1 VKILV
6 VGSGGREYGLVWAA
20 RQSKLVSEVLAVPG
34 NAGMAELARC
44 IPVLPDDIEGLVQLA
59 CLERPD
65 LVLIGP
71 ELPLS
76 LGLTDRLAQE
86 GIPAFGPTAEAA
98 RLESSKAFAK
108 EFMDR
113 HGIPTAKYQVCETP
127 EAAEASLD
135 AFGLPVVIKADGLA
149 GGKGVTVA
157 ETREQ
162 AIKAIA
168 AAMQEQ
174 VFGEAGKRV
183 VIEECLQGEE
193 ASIQAFTD
201 GRIVVPMV
209 SAQDHKRINEGDQG
223 PNTGGMGAYAPAP
236 VITQELI
243 ERVKREIL
251 EPTIA
256 GMAAEGRSYKGILY
270 AGLIITAEGPKV
282 IEFNCRFGDPETQ
295 VVLPLLRSDLIDTA
309 LACIQERF
317 SPEQV
322 DIKPGAAVCVVM
334 AAPGYPGSYPKGLP
348 ISGLESARSIQDI
361 MVWHAGTVLKEGQLV
376 TDGGRVLNVIA
387 VAPDIASAVKKVY
400 AAAEKISFAGAHY
413 RRDIA
418 YRALKRDKK

>member
-1 VKILV
+1 M

-44 IPVLPDDIEGLVQLA
+44 IPVLADDIEGLVQLA
-59 CLERPD
+59 CHERPD
-65 LVLIGP
+65 MVLIGP

-86 GIPAFGPTAEAA
+86 GIPVFGPTAEAA

-309 LACIQERF
+309 LACIQERL

-348 ISGLESARSIQDI
+348 ISGLESACSIQDI

-387 VAPDIASAVKKVY
+387 AAPDIATAVKKVY
-400 AAAEKISFAGAHY
+400 AAAEKIFFAGAHY

>member
-1 VKILV
+1 MKILV

-44 IPVLPDDIEGLVQLA
+44 IPVLPDDIEGLVKLA
-59 CLERPD
+59 SQERPD

-76 LGLTDRLAQE
+76 LGLTDRLARE
-86 GIPAFGPTAEAA
+86 GIPVFGPTAEAA

-113 HGIPTAKYQVCETP
+113 HGIPTAKYRVCETQ

-135 AFGLPVVIKADGLA
+135 VFDLPIVIKANGLA

-157 ETREQ
+157 ETHEQ
-162 AIKAIA
+162 AVKALA

-174 VFGEAGKRV
+174 VFGEAGKCV

-193 ASIQAFTD
+193 ASVQAFTD

-236 VITQELI
+236 VMTPELM

-256 GMAAEGRSYKGILY
+256 GMAAEGRPYKGILY
-270 AGLIITAEGPKV
+270 AGLMITAEGPKV

-295 VVLPLLRSDLIDTA
+295 VVLPLLGSDLIDTA
-309 LACIQERF
+309 LACIQERLGA
-317 SPEQV
+317 EHV
-322 DIKPGAAVCVVM
+322 DRKPGAAVCVVM

-348 ISGLESARSIQDI
+348 ISGMESAHAVPDI
-361 MVWHAGTVLKEGQLV
+361 MIWHAGTVRKEGQLV

-387 VAPDIASAVKKVY
+387 VAPDIATAVKKVY

-418 YRALKRDKK
+418 YRALKRNKK

>member
-1 VKILV
+1 MKILV

-20 RQSKLVSEVLAVPG
+20 RQSKQVSEVLAVPG

-44 IPVLPDDIEGLVQLA
+44 IPILPDNIEGLVQLA
-59 CLERPD
+59 CQERPD

-76 LGLTDRLAQE
+76 LGLTDRLTKE
-86 GIPAFGPTAEAA
+86 GIPVFGPTAEAA

-113 HGIPTAKYQVCETP
+113 HSIPTAKYRVCETM
-127 EAAEASLD
+127 EAAEAVLD
-135 AFGLPVVIKADGLA
+135 DFGLPIVIKADGLA

-162 AIKAIA
+162 AMKAIG

-193 ASIQAFTD
+193 ASVQAFTD
-201 GRIVVPMV
+201 SRIVVPV
-209 SAQDHKRINEGDQG
+209 LSAQDHKRINEGDQG

-236 VITQELI
+236 VMTPELI
-243 ERVKREIL
+243 ERVKIEIL
-251 EPTIA
+251 EPTVA
-256 GMAAEGRSYKGILY
+256 GMAAEGRPYKGILY
-270 AGLIITAEGPKV
+270 AGLMITADGPKV
-282 IEFNCRFGDPETQ
+282 IEYNCRFGDPETQ
-295 VVLPLLRSDLIDTA
+295 VVLPLLGSDLIDVA
-309 LACIQERF
+309 LACIQERLG
-317 SPEQV
+317 PEQV
-322 DIKPGAAVCVVM
+322 KRKPGTAVCVVL

-348 ISGLESARSIQDI
+348 ISGLEAALAVPDI
-361 MVWHAGTVLKEGQLV
+361 MIWHAGTAQKEDQLV

-387 VAPDIASAVKKVY
+387 VAPDIATAVKKVY
-400 AAAEKISFAGAHY
+400 SAAEKISFAGVHY
-413 RRDIA
+413 RQDIA

>member
-1 VKILV
+1 MKILV

-309 LACIQERF
+309 LACIQERL

-361 MVWHAGTVLKEGQLV
+361 MVWHAGTILKEGQLV

-418 YRALKRDKK
+418 YRALKLGKK